1 MSRLKTLSAIVLLIL
16 STIGAAA
23 CSTKSKPQVSCP
35 AWVDQI
41 QPACT
46 DRDMSNYLF
55 NQIDLHN
62 AKVAAACGLDAD
74 VVCYV
79 KQPTE

>member
-1 MSRLKTLSAIVLLIL
+1 MSKLKTLSATGALIL
-16 STIGAAA
+16 LTTVVAG

-46 DRDMSNYLF
+46 DRGMSNYLF

-62 AKVAAACGLDAD
+62 AKVAAACDLDPD
-74 VVCYV
+74 VVCYME
-79 KQPTE
+79 QPTK